1 MKPFLYVLQVRV
13 GKLTNIGHICR
24 CGTKGYPF
32 MLVFNLK
39 LDKIRCC
46 CLKCLGYYANLRGGE
61 GVCRSFFYRR
71 QFYKSYTD
79 MKQVGE
85 ILLILEIGKGV

>member
-1 MKPFLYVLQVRV
+1 MKPFLYVLQLRE

-32 MLVFNLK
+32 MVVFNLK

-46 CLKCLGYYANLRGGE
+46 GLKCLGYYANLRG
-61 GVCRSFFYRR
+61 R